1 MAAPAEPTQVNV
13 EIAPSYIPMNLE
25 KYKGKINIK
34 KFEEQ
39 VEDIRDMFSVKKLG
53 PENISQ
59 IIIEVV
65 KMVTPLTKLKKEQ
78 KASLAIQVANKLIED
93 IIPGKDAPM
102 EAILKAMVPDL
113 IERLIMVD
121 WNKLAKKMC
130 PCMSA

>member
-1 MAAPAEPTQVNV
+1 MAEIQEVSVDVTLPAPL
-13 EIAPSYIPMNLE
+13 NLD

-34 KFEEQ
+34 KIQEQ
-39 VEDIRDMFSVKKLG
+39 VEDIRDMFAVKKLG

-65 KMVTPLTKLKKEQ
+65 KMVTPLTKLTKEQ
-78 KASLAIQVANKLIED
+78 KASLAIQVANQLIED

-102 EAILKAMVPDL
+102 EAVLKSMVPDL

-121 WNKLAKKMC
+121 WNKLAKKIC

>member
-1 MAAPAEPTQVNV
+1 MA
-13 EIAPSYIPMNLE
+13 EIQEVSVDVTLNLD
-25 KYKGKINIK
+25 KYKNKINIK
-34 KFEEQ
+34 KIQEQ
-39 VEDIRDMFSVKKLG
+39 VEDIRDMFAVKKLG

-65 KMVTPLTKLKKEQ
+65 KMVTPLTKLTKEQ
-78 KASLAIQVANKLIED
+78 KSSLAIQVANQLIED

-102 EAILKAMVPDL
+102 EAVLKSMVPDL